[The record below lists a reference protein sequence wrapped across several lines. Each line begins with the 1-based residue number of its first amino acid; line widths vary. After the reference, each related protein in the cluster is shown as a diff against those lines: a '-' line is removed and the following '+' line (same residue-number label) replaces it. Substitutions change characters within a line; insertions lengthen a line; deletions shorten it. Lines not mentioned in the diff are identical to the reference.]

1 MAQKLGHSLLCLF
14 LRISQV
20 FSNRCRGK
28 DEIQAGRSFLSNR
41 CQDQWQIP
49 WDAQVA
55 PETSAM
61 IIWLYMIIYDHIY
74 IYDYTALMPHH
85 RFTSEMDSP
94 SHLQTANTMWC
105 IQISLPYPGR
115 NVTNHCSRPQQL
127 LPLKPHQNPDPR
139 YPQGWNIQATNR
151 NCDQSMGTGT
161 LVLARCNTRSTT
173 SRVESPGQNP
183 SLDSVLSFKLFHK
196 RNHLSPPCEP
206 PFRGWGLILYYYRGK
221 MLIIL
226 HQSCMAEL
234 QHRHNNQALKT
245 ATVSSQ
251 TELLFV
257 DRISGICFS
266 GWPYFPQNTSAV
278 TSYFTSFVAACL
290 HFYFQL
296 SLLRNAFRHIKK
308 NQNQPKQN
316 QQQNKTASVF
326 LQRQFQY

>member
-1 MAQKLGHSLLCLF
+1 
-14 LRISQV
+14 
-20 FSNRCRGK
+20 
-28 DEIQAGRSFLSNR
+28 
-41 CQDQWQIP
+41 
-49 WDAQVA
+49 
-55 PETSAM
+55 
-61 IIWLYMIIYDHIY
+61 
-74 IYDYTALMPHH
+74 
-85 RFTSEMDSP
+85 
-94 SHLQTANTMWC
+94 
-105 IQISLPYPGR
+105 
-115 NVTNHCSRPQQL
+115 
-127 LPLKPHQNPDPR
+127 
-139 YPQGWNIQATNR
+139 
-151 NCDQSMGTGT
+151 MGTGT

-278 TSYFTSFVAACL
+278 TSYFTPFVEACL
-290 HFYFQL
+290 HFCFNFHFYAML
-296 SLLRNAFRHIKK
+296 SDILKK
-308 NQNQPKQN
+308 TKTN
-316 QQQNKTASVF
+316 QNKTNSKTK
-326 LQRQFQY
+326 LQVYSYKDNFSINWAMAWRLEHTLTAGFV